1 MHSLFRARSLFCA
14 SHEQVLD
21 YVHFFPQTNYNIPG
35 CAEIESRL
43 HHLSTPSKMARS
55 LFLVA
60 SVVSAFASCV
70 SGTYDQSAGQ
80 QGGYMQGTGQGMS
93 SGADQSAGQQ
103 GGYMQSSGQGMS
115 SGGKQDM
122 SMGGGGSGGMGSS
135 GSNVVVQNNINI
147 VNQPIIVIATN
158 AGGSSQTQQLASQ
171 IQAPAATHTVCYSPV
186 YLSPFALVLTNST
199 FRSRSAATQGWST
212 LQTQFRPPCTTW
224 CNSTS
229 WPRTTRSLNRPSQ
242 SHVTR

>member
-1 MHSLFRARSLFCA
+1 M
-14 SHEQVLD
+14 
-21 YVHFFPQTNYNIPG
+21 T
-35 CAEIESRL
+35 
-43 HHLSTPSKMARS
+43 RS

-60 SVVSAFASCV
+60 SVAGAFASCV

-80 QGGYMQGTGQGMS
+80 QAGYMQG
-93 SGADQSAGQQ
+93 
-103 GGYMQSSGQGMS
+103 SGQGM

-122 SMGGGGSGGMGSS
+122 SMGGGGSSGMGSS

-171 IQAPAATHTVCYSPV
+171 IQAPAATHTVCFAPPSLRP
-186 YLSPFALVLTNST
+186 LALVLTYSI
-199 FRSRSAATQGWST
+199 FRSRSAATQGSST
-212 LQTQFRPPCTTW
+212 LQKQSRPPCTTW